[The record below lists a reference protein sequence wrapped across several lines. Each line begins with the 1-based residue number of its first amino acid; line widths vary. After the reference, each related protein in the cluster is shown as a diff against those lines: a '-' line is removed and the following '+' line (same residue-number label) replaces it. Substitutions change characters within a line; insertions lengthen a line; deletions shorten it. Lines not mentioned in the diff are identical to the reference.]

1 MTAEL
6 TKKLRLPV
14 VLRSGGLVVAAVVAL
29 FPIYWM
35 VTLSTQS
42 QGQVVDQHLRL
53 LPTLNGFGGI
63 SHLGATDVVSWL
75 ANSALVSIG
84 TALLS
89 IVFAVFPAYGLSR
102 YRFRGSGTFGF
113 AVFAT
118 QMLPPALL
126 VVPLY
131 VIFSRL
137 GLINN
142 LLSLVLADAAFAMPI
157 ALWIIKGAMD
167 GIPRELDEAAGVDG
181 ASSLS
186 VLRKVVLPLTAPAI
200 AAAGIIAFFFAW
212 NDFLFANTFMVDQSR
227 WTVTKGLASLFGQYS
242 TPIPF
247 IMASAVLFSIPPV
260 LFFLLLQRRIVS
272 GLTAGAVKG

>member
-1 MTAEL
+1 MTR
-6 TKKLRLPV
+6 KLRLPL
-14 VLRSGGLVVAAVVAL
+14 VLRSGGLVIAAAIAL

-42 QGQVVDQHLRL
+42 QGQVVGQHLRL

-63 SHLGATDVVSWL
+63 SHFGATDVATWL
-75 ANSALVSIG
+75 ANSAFVSIG
-84 TALLS
+84 TAVLS
-89 IVFAVFPAYGLSR
+89 IAFAVFPAYGLSR
-102 YRFRGSGTFGF
+102 YRFRGAGAFGF

-167 GIPRELDEAAGVDG
+167 GIPRELDEAANMDG

-186 VLRKVVLPLTAPAI
+186 VLRKVVLPLTAPAV
-200 AAAGIIAFFFAW
+200 ASAGIIAFFFAW
-212 NDFLFANTFMVDQSR
+212 NDFLFANTFMVDQNR

>member
-1 MTAEL
+1 M
-6 TKKLRLPV
+6 LRYRRLSSV
-14 VLRSGGLVVAAVVAL
+14 GRSAALLVALCIAL

-35 VTLSTQS
+35 VTISTQS
-42 QGQVVDQHLRL
+42 QGQVVGQRLRL
-53 LPTLNGFGGI
+53 LPTLSGFGGI
-63 SHLGATDVVSWL
+63 SHLGTTYVATWL
-75 ANSALVSIG
+75 GNSALVSLG
-84 TALLS
+84 TAAFS
-89 IVFAVFPAYGLSR
+89 IAFAVFPAYGLSR
-102 YRFRGSGTFGF
+102 YRFRGAGAFGF

-131 VIFSRL
+131 AIFSRF
-137 GLINN
+137 GLIDN
-142 LLSLVLADAAFAMPI
+142 LFSLVLADAAFAMPI

-167 GIPRELDEAAGVDG
+167 GIPRDLDEAARVDG
-181 ASSLS
+181 ASSFS
-186 VLRKVVLPLTAPAI
+186 VLVRVVLPLIAPAV
-200 AAAGIIAFFFAW
+200 AAAAIIAFFFAW
-212 NDFLFANTFMVDQSR
+212 NDFLFANTYMVSESR

-247 IMASAVLFSIPPV
+247 IMSSAVLFSIPPV

>member
-1 MTAEL
+1 M
-6 TKKLRLPV
+6 LRYQRLSSV
-14 VLRSGGLVVAAVVAL
+14 GRSVALLVALCIAL
-29 FPIYWM
+29 FPVYWM
-35 VTLSTQS
+35 VTISTQS
-42 QGQVVDQHLRL
+42 QGQVVGQRLRL

-63 SHLGATDVVSWL
+63 SHLGTTYVTTWL
-75 ANSALVSIG
+75 GNSALISLG
-84 TALLS
+84 TAALS
-89 IVFAVFPAYGLSR
+89 VAFAVFPAYGLSR
-102 YRFRGSGTFGF
+102 YRFRGAGAFGF

-131 VIFSRL
+131 AIFSRF
-137 GLINN
+137 GLIDN
-142 LLSLVLADAAFAMPI
+142 LFSLILADAAFAMPI

-167 GIPRELDEAAGVDG
+167 GIPRELDEAAHVDG

-186 VLRKVVLPLTAPAI
+186 VLVRVVLPLIAPAV
-200 AAAGIIAFFFAW
+200 AAAAIIAFFFSW
-212 NDFLFANTFMVDQSR
+212 NDFLFANTFMVSEGR

-247 IMASAVLFSIPPV
+247 IMSSAVLFSIPPV